1 MGTSSSTHHQTSSSG
16 QGASESLNTNPPAPT
31 DSPQTQATPTPPCTT
46 LDPATPVRPRRA
58 ASSAISYAD
67 MHRGHASFGEMG
79 SRARQALAMVA
90 RGEARTLA
98 EACELHQVAQ
108 STAYVRKHR
117 SQQRAPI
124 PTYPWWKTESIIVD
138 GVEITYQKEM
148 RSTQEMPGDAHRR
161 AVRNFQ
167 AKLRAMKQ
175 SIAEASCGGSSEGGV
190 GSGGDGRGDGSERG
204 DGIDIAWTRDQTR
217 REREQETP

>member
-16 QGASESLNTNPPAPT
+16 QGASESLNTNPAAQT
-31 DSPQTQATPTPPCTT
+31 DSSQTQATPTPPCTT
-46 LDPATPVRPRRA
+46 LDPATKVRPRRA
-58 ASSAISYAD
+58 ASSATSYAE
-67 MHRGHASFGEMG
+67 MHRGHASFAEMG

-117 SQQRAPI
+117 SQQRATI
-124 PTYPWWKTESIIVD
+124 PSYPWWKTESIIVD

-161 AVRNFQ
+161 AVRNYQLSGQ
-167 AKLRAMKQ
+167 AA
-175 SIAEASCGGSSEGGV
+175 SYEAV
-190 GSGGDGRGDGSERG
+190 NR
-204 DGIDIAWTRDQTR
+204 
-217 REREQETP
+217 

>member
-1 MGTSSSTHHQTSSSG
+1 
-16 QGASESLNTNPPAPT
+16 
-31 DSPQTQATPTPPCTT
+31 
-46 LDPATPVRPRRA
+46 
-58 ASSAISYAD
+58 
-67 MHRGHASFGEMG
+67 
-79 SRARQALAMVA
+79 MVA
-90 RGEARTLA
+90 RGEAKTLA

-117 SQQRAPI
+117 SQQRATI

-148 RSTQEMPGDAHRR
+148 RSTQEMPGEAHRR

-175 SIAEASCGGSSEGGV
+175 AKLRAMKQSISEVSCGGSSEGGV
-190 GSGGDGRGDGSERG
+190 GSERG
-204 DGIDIAWTRDQTR
+204 DGIENGEGGAIGEGGASGASEGGGEGQVDRDPFLR
-217 REREQETP
+217 S

>member
-16 QGASESLNTNPPAPT
+16 QGASESLNTNAAAQT

-117 SQQRAPI
+117 SQQRATI

-138 GVEITYQKEM
+138 GVDIT
-148 RSTQEMPGDAHRR
+148 S
-161 AVRNFQ
+161 
-167 AKLRAMKQ
+167 
-175 SIAEASCGGSSEGGV
+175 ASAPSC
-190 GSGGDGRGDGSERG
+190 R
-204 DGIDIAWTRDQTR
+204 
-217 REREQETP
+217 